1 MSFQLDSG
9 EPEGGPWRAEP
20 LTAVIEALVRLG
32 GERAKGG
39 RGIVLAVDGR
49 SSSGK
54 TTLAARLQ
62 DVAAGSAV
70 VHTDDIAWWY
80 SRFGWDDLLIDGVLV
95 PFHRGEHVSFR
106 PPCWDEHGRRGFIQV
121 PARCPV
127 LIIEGVGA
135 GRSEVLALDRHAG
148 MGAGRPARS
157 RTAQPGM
164 RWPARRAA
172 DSRELSGV
180 DGRGGTVSGTS
191 AAVGARGHASG
202 RYSPDLFRSSLGSY
216 CRAAAQAL
224 VPTPRVQ
231 PAHAGRL
238 CCPATAKCPG
248 RGTRLRSCGPARARV
263 RPGASRDGSSG
274 PM

>member
-32 GERAKGG
+32 GERGKGG

-106 PPCWDEHGRRGFIQV
+106 PPRWDEHGRRGFIQV

-135 GRSEVLALDRHAG
+135 GRSEVSHLIDTLVWVQADQQEAEQRSLARVG
-148 MGAGRPARS
+148 
-157 RTAQPGM
+157 QPGGP
-164 RWPARRAA
+164 R
-172 DSRELSGV
+172 
-180 DGRGGTVSGTS
+180 TV
-191 AAVGARGHASG
+191 
-202 RYSPDLFRSSLGSY
+202 GSY
-216 CRAAAQAL
+216 RGWMAEEEPFLAHQRPWERADML
-224 VPTPRVQ
+224 VAGTPRISFD
-231 PAHAGRL
+231 PASEVIVAPPPR
-238 CCPATAKCPG
+238 
-248 RGTRLRSCGPARARV
+248 R
-263 RPGASRDGSSG
+263 
-274 PM
+274 